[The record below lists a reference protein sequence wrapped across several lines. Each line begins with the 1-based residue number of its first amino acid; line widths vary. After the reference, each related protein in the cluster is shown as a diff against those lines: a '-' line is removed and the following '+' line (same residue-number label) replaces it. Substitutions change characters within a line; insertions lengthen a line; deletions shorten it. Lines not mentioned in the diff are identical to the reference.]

1 MCREKVNFLR
11 AFDAYAMPLN
21 FTYKKETEFTT
32 TTGGIVTIIV
42 SLILFFYACQ
52 QIVALFLEPD
62 YFETVV
68 TTYHDFTVNDDK
80 IEVDT

>member
-42 SLILFFYACQ
+42 SLILFFYAAQ
-52 QIVALFLEPD
+52 QIVTLFLEPE
-62 YFETVV
+62 YYETVV
-68 TTYHDFTVNDDK
+68 TTYQDFTVNEDK